1 VADGS
6 RAAAQALVLTQ
17 QADLLRGLLAT
28 ALGRHGCQQV
38 SGVPIA
44 KVLALAGRVF
54 EQAAVDADKLMYLQQ
69 QPDAAEGLTADWS
82 AGPPRLRYAD
92 LLGADNLQLAEA
104 IDGEVADQ

>member
-1 VADGS
+1 VAGGS

-28 ALGRHGCQQV
+28 ALGRHGCQSV

-54 EQAAVDADKLMYLQQ
+54 EQAAVDADKLMYLEQ
-69 QPDAAEGLTADWS
+69 QPDAAESLAADRAHS
-82 AGPPRLRYAD
+82 
-92 LLGADNLQLAEA
+92 GA
-104 IDGEVADQ
+104 VADHVSVAVIGAFEARSRRPD